1 MKMDRRTFLAAVG
14 ATTAAMAQTGCT
26 PEDGEAPSTADEPS
40 GKPPQF
46 DISLAQWSLHRTFFG
61 SALDDGYE
69 ALFAGLLSDPP
80 SALQGD
86 RKPLEFAAM
95 ARELGIDAVEYVN
108 TFFFDRATDTAFIQ
122 ELSQRADG
130 EGVQSLLIMCD
141 AEGSLGDP
149 DSDQRLKA
157 VENHR
162 KWLECAAQLG
172 CRAIRVNAAS
182 SGSYEE
188 QQLLAAGG
196 LRGVC
201 ELADPLNLSVLVENH
216 GGLSSNGKWLSEVLR
231 MVDHPRAGSLP
242 DFGNF
247 QVSETETY
255 DKYQGVEELM
265 PLARAVSAKS
275 YDFDDAGNETT
286 IDFERM
292 IRLILAAG
300 YTGHIGIEYEG
311 SRLTEPEGIAA
322 TNALLKRLQ
331 A

>member
-1 MKMDRRTFLAAVG
+1 MKIDRRTFLAAMG
-14 ATTAAMAQTGCT
+14 ATTATLTTGCSSEESVESDGL
-26 PEDGEAPSTADEPS
+26 PEPIGS
-40 GKPPQF
+40 PPQF

-61 SALDDGYE
+61 SALDEGYE
-69 ALFAGLLSDPP
+69 ALFAGLLQDPP

-86 RKPLEFAAM
+86 RKPVEFATM
-95 ARELGIDAVEYVN
+95 AREFGIDAIEYVN

-122 ELSQRADG
+122 ELNERADA
-130 EGVQSLLIMCD
+130 EGVQNLLIMCD

-149 DSDQRLKA
+149 DPDLRLA
-157 VENHR
+157 AIENHR

-188 QQLLAAGG
+188 QQSLAAEG

-201 ELADPLNLSVLVENH
+201 ELADPLGISVLVENH

-247 QVSETETY
+247 TISESETY

-265 PLARAVSAKS
+265 PMARAVSAKS
-275 YDFDDAGNETT
+275 YDFDEDGNETT

-292 IRLILAAG
+292 IRIVLDAG

-311 SRLTEPEGIAA
+311 SGLSETEGVTA
-322 TNALLKRLQ
+322 TNKLLKRLQ
-331 A
+331 G